1 MNRAMLPVV
10 VDVSTLGP
18 IQLSLRRTFDQLPK
32 ARSILAEFCQ
42 AYSLDP
48 ARCQLYNLD
57 RTVAHHVTVEQGA
70 NIVFLKKATVST
82 PDKQEHQLA
91 VHAVEL
97 VIPLL
102 KHYVRQR
109 EGVASTVTLF
119 QFLECVLDKEP
130 NSTVQALLA
139 QLLASGGMAVLV
151 TMLDACPDASPLVCT
166 TLLRL
171 TAFQDQLSDQEVA
184 ANRSLFARMR
194 GIPRLSC
201 MLLPPFHPDDTA
213 QIALAAKVY
222 TKVPSELLPPD
233 SYYLPSVEYM
243 KDIVAEFPLSAHTP
257 EAATLNSSAPSTHSF
272 FNMTSISTT
281 DFVVWPHLT
290 PAAWKDIQTVA
301 LRAFVTL
308 EWFGDTKVQARLDQ
322 RGKGP
327 KSLVYQ
333 VYRQELIVLV
343 HQPLV
348 GHIMDPHLDMQQIAR
363 FGLGPTLRMLREAP
377 ICYAQIQ
384 QQLYELG
391 RVLLERLRSDSTLVT
406 HGTDVLEKKWDFAR
420 ENAASLYVGMLAGDA
435 INLRQPKPFGA
446 AIMER
451 SALEVVL
458 NSIQQA
464 VEVPLPWS
472 TELCVALTRALWR
485 IFDLFLAWGHSPVIK
500 HGPGLQG
507 PIVKLLGHLHLTTS
521 NVSLQRQ
528 MLISAGNC
536 QQILMA
542 APSACTLTHS
552 DGWLLRVPQ
561 GLSKLMTDLVARYW
575 QEDGKGDPS
584 AYCHIGLP
592 DMRMA
597 VLGKHAVP
605 LVLHSWVKSANYW
618 MKHKHA
624 GSQKDIVITKMQMH
638 IPALAC
644 YGRTRATGDTAP
656 YPGDAAFALMQTNFI
671 CLWRLGDVHRELAQT
686 MDMLDHCHALRDKAI
701 AAKAKESLNQV
712 QSLMDTVKNAITIS
726 LPGLRGI
733 REDPKWRAAIAE
745 QQGRFFALDTA
756 ASLRSH
762 IDYVKGNSIIPA
774 QALPDIVWCF
784 PSLKGRVMKSQAAD
798 FSDVRADNN
807 PLHAE
812 RAAAAEA
819 AAQHLLGEE
828 EKEAA
833 KAAAKKSKKQKQKV
847 KKQARQQQQ
856 QQQEE
861 KEEEEEASTAM
872 PEDAGSPTTS
882 DHEQQS
888 SGLGAAVTA
897 GDGMAA
903 EADGIPATPDAS
915 SQTLSGPDRHNYHHN
930 TLVSDPEAVFET
942 DGGACDCC

>member
-1 MNRAMLPVV
+1 MIELNGYRDKFVLHF
-10 VDVSTLGP
+10 S
-18 IQLSLRRTFDQLPK
+18 
-32 ARSILAEFCQ
+32 AREQHHQQQQQQQQQKLVKSRLTVLKSSILLLKLASLVVNIKSQSSIFLCQ
-42 AYSLDP
+42 IVRSVTALLSRSL
-48 ARCQLYNLD
+48 Q
-57 RTVAHHVTVEQGA
+57 
-70 NIVFLKKATVST
+70 KATVST

-435 INLRQPKPFGA
+435 INLRQVHLATDALLALLDSRLHSLAGPMLHRNPAAFWHANITRGAKKGCQARFTRVADHLPECERMRGTHVCCGNWGITCGA
-446 AIMER
+446 A
-451 SALEVVL
+451 A
-458 NSIQQA
+458 
-464 VEVPLPWS
+464 
-472 TELCVALTRALWR
+472 
-485 IFDLFLAWGHSPVIK
+485 
-500 HGPGLQG
+500 
-507 PIVKLLGHLHLTTS
+507 
-521 NVSLQRQ
+521 
-528 MLISAGNC
+528 
-536 QQILMA
+536 
-542 APSACTLTHS
+542 
-552 DGWLLRVPQ
+552 
-561 GLSKLMTDLVARYW
+561 
-575 QEDGKGDPS
+575 
-584 AYCHIGLP
+584 
-592 DMRMA
+592 
-597 VLGKHAVP
+597 
-605 LVLHSWVKSANYW
+605 
-618 MKHKHA
+618 
-624 GSQKDIVITKMQMH
+624 
-638 IPALAC
+638 
-644 YGRTRATGDTAP
+644 
-656 YPGDAAFALMQTNFI
+656 
-671 CLWRLGDVHRELAQT
+671 
-686 MDMLDHCHALRDKAI
+686 
-701 AAKAKESLNQV
+701 
-712 QSLMDTVKNAITIS
+712 
-726 LPGLRGI
+726 
-733 REDPKWRAAIAE
+733 
-745 QQGRFFALDTA
+745 
-756 ASLRSH
+756 
-762 IDYVKGNSIIPA
+762 
-774 QALPDIVWCF
+774 
-784 PSLKGRVMKSQAAD
+784 
-798 FSDVRADNN
+798 
-807 PLHAE
+807 
-812 RAAAAEA
+812 
-819 AAQHLLGEE
+819 
-828 EKEAA
+828 
-833 KAAAKKSKKQKQKV
+833 
-847 KKQARQQQQ
+847 
-856 QQQEE
+856 
-861 KEEEEEASTAM
+861 
-872 PEDAGSPTTS
+872 
-882 DHEQQS
+882 
-888 SGLGAAVTA
+888 
-897 GDGMAA
+897 
-903 EADGIPATPDAS
+903 
-915 SQTLSGPDRHNYHHN
+915 
-930 TLVSDPEAVFET
+930 
-942 DGGACDCC
+942 